1 MRAPEPLQAPDSS
14 GSLSLLRRRTYL
26 VILPITVVAALVI
39 YLLSAGQ
46 PGLTFNTVA
55 LPALALGVLLLLLAL
70 LSGRVPL
77 RWIEH
82 GFYVLVV
89 ATFLGKY
96 VASVAQQGTPPDT
109 ALVEVFIWTPFVYVL
124 AFLIDTP
131 RRAMSRSAAV
141 SALGL
146 VIGGYGV
153 FSGTMPLVRLLEFHL
168 AQGIILT
175 MLYSL
180 SALKNQVLALQ
191 DQVGEMHRL
200 AHLDP
205 LTGISN
211 RRQLELQ
218 LGHEV
223 LRSQRYGTPWCVIM
237 FDLDDFK
244 GINDAYGHAVGD
256 EVLREAA
263 RLMQREVRGTDLL
276 GRWGGEEFL
285 ILAVQIDLPYALALT
300 ERLRS
305 ALAAHP
311 MPGPGHVTA
320 SFGVAAYRDQESAES
335 LISRADAALYL
346 AKRAGKNRVEG
357 ALVRVDTP
365 LRVPAL
371 HNPFPVTR
379 PTEQSE
385 IAQATSRWLS
395 TFELGPQDDV
405 SRTHLA
411 GTFAQLA
418 AALHPSAGPEALRL
432 MADWY
437 CVMFLHDDRCDA
449 SGIGKDPPR
458 LHVLTTRLMWALQGH
473 QPAADDEPLAWAMAD
488 LGRRLRDAGGDAW
501 LQNVTE
507 HVSAYFRSLAWE
519 ADNRARGV
527 IPSTDEYV
535 HMRPLTAG
543 LAIDEAFLS
552 LVDQLRLPAHV
563 YAHPAVQALTQHA
576 NRAVCWSND
585 IISLDKELQGG
596 DVHNLVLVLRQERG
610 MGLQDALEA
619 AAAMYHQE
627 LERLIDAPR
636 HLPDLGP
643 ELNTQLRRYVQLQQ
657 LRVGGILEWSWRS
670 KRYQLSQGSSQPT

>member
-1 MRAPEPLQAPDSS
+1 MRVPDPPQVPDNS
-14 GSLSLLRRRTYL
+14 GPLSLLRRRTYL

-55 LPALALGVLLLLLAL
+55 LPALALGVLLLLLGL
-70 LSGRVPL
+70 LSGRMPL
-77 RWIEH
+77 RSVEH

-96 VASVAQQGTPPDT
+96 VASVTHQDAPPDT

-141 SALGL
+141 SALGIL
-146 VIGGYGV
+146 IGSYGV
-153 FSGTMPLVRLLEFHL
+153 LSGTMPLVRLLEFHL

-180 SALKNQVLALQ
+180 SSLKNQVLALQ
-191 DQVGEMHRL
+191 GQVGEMHRL

-244 GINDAYGHAVGD
+244 GINDAHGHAVGD

-263 RLMQREVRGTDLL
+263 RLMQREIRGTDLL

-300 ERLRS
+300 ERLRA

-320 SFGVAAYRDQESAES
+320 SFGVAAYRDSESAES

-357 ALVRVDTP
+357 ALVRVDAP
-365 LRVPAL
+365 LQMPEL
-371 HNPFPVTR
+371 HNPFPVA
-379 PTEQSE
+379 PPAEQTEV
-385 IAQATSRWLS
+385 AQATSRWLS

-418 AALHPSAGPEALRL
+418 AALHPVATGRDLRL

-458 LHVLTTRLMWALQGH
+458 LHTLTTRLMWALQGH

-488 LGRRLRDAGGDAW
+488 LSRRLRDAGGDPW
-501 LQNVTE
+501 LQDVTE
-507 HVSAYFRSLAWE
+507 HVSAYFRSLSWE

-527 IPSTDEYV
+527 IPTTDDYV
-535 HMRPLTAG
+535 RMRPLTAG

-552 LVDQLRLPAHV
+552 LVDQLRLPGHV
-563 YAHPAVQALTQHA
+563 YAHPAVRALTQHA

-585 IISLDKELQGG
+585 IISLEKELQGG

-643 ELNTQLRRYVQLQQ
+643 ELNVHLARYVQLQQ

-670 KRYQLSQGSSQPT
+670 KRYQLGHGSGLPA